1 MRLCLAGMALLTIA
15 AASPSANSAR
25 PASPQNQE
33 RWLAKIQ
40 ETFAGTNIPAPT
52 GAQVRVQVSIGMNGQ
67 VTACTIV
74 NTSGARA
81 LDEAVCNGMKRYARY
96 NPAIGADGQPREI
109 LARTTII
116 YVNSK

>member
-1 MRLCLAGMALLTIA
+1 MALLTIA
-15 AASPSANSAR
+15 AASPSANPAR
-25 PASPQNQE
+25 PASPHDQE

-40 ETFAGTNIPAPT
+40 ESFPRTNTPAPT
-52 GAQVRVQVSIGMNGQ
+52 GGRVRVQVTIGVNGQ
-67 VTACTIV
+67 VAACTVV

-81 LDEAVCNGMKRYARY
+81 LDEAACDGMKRYARY
-96 NPAIGADGQPREI
+96 NPAIGADGQPRES